1 MNREEVEVSVPGPS
15 SSHPNPNRESSRS
28 KRRRLD
34 NEQKESRKQRLVD
47 AMKLYES
54 QRTDLK
60 NKHKKSELSAYEKL
74 KEAISNDYPGT
85 STPTIR
91 ILFFCWIRIRIRWIW
106 IRNTGLSLRS
116 YTWQSICCILIK
128 PFFLLLE
135 DLRAVSGL
143 LAALPP
149 TQVSVERL
157 FSAMKILKSDTRAQY
172 FSRISTLI
180 FLNLSFVSCFCFV
193 FFHCC
198 IRFNLNSCS
207 ESGSE

>member
-1 MNREEVEVSVPGPS
+1 MDSASDSEEEPAETFNSDSDSDTEITALRNIQRLNSRQAMNREEVEVSVPGPS

-34 NEQKESRKQRLVD
+34 MEQKESRKQRLVD

-91 ILFFCWIRIRIRWIW
+91 ILFVCWIRIRIR
-106 IRNTGLSLRS
+106 
-116 YTWQSICCILIK
+116 
-128 PFFLLLE
+128 
-135 DLRAVSGL
+135 
-143 LAALPP
+143 
-149 TQVSVERL
+149 
-157 FSAMKILKSDTRAQY
+157 
-172 FSRISTLI
+172 
-180 FLNLSFVSCFCFV
+180 
-193 FFHCC
+193 
-198 IRFNLNSCS
+198 
-207 ESGSE
+207 